1 MRARTQHDADCV
13 PWKWARGCTM
23 RPVAKAHGAS
33 GLAEQPDTFIVIF
46 LPPFDSFFLLFGNS
60 FIGPRRA
67 SNKLIDS
74 RWPSHRPLARALAR
88 PLLERNAYRQRN
100 NNKQRARESSRLLSH
115 YTTAVALDSA
125 TLSLHLLLF
134 FASSLF
140 VVPNWLVNYMGKSFC
155 MRARHKAPG
164 FFFLLTLSMF
174 LCYLP

>member
-1 MRARTQHDADCV
+1 MGSRLHDEASSESARSEWTGRATRHFHRHFSSSI
-13 PWKWARGCTM
+13 W
-23 RPVAKAHGAS
+23 
-33 GLAEQPDTFIVIF
+33 FF
-46 LPPFDSFFLLFGNS
+46 FFLLFGNS